1 MIATPFVQ
9 GSLRKEPLSFEIETE
24 CVHCGQPLYLTLD
37 SDLRYQVRDADEGA
51 EPLVFQPL
59 IDWTTFTEPNIIDAF

>member
-9 GSLRKEPLSFEIETE
+9 GGIRKEPLSYEIETE
-24 CVHCGQPLYLTLD
+24 CAHCGQPLHLTID
-37 SDLRYQVRDADEGA
+37 SDLRHQVSEASAGA

-59 IDWTTFTEPNIIDAF
+59 IDWATFTEPNIIDAF

>member
-1 MIATPFVQ
+1 
-9 GSLRKEPLSFEIETE
+9 
-24 CVHCGQPLYLTLD
+24 LTID
-37 SDLRYQVRDADEGA
+37 SDLRYHVFGADEGA